1 MLPEN
6 ITAVIA
12 RNERWTGDA
21 ASEPYEAG
29 WAREAVFFIRALK
42 DPAGVPPTG
51 FIEIS
56 PDGMHW
62 VREGAEFQMPGEK
75 DAIAVARLTRFGNW
89 LRVATQFD
97 PEAECTVLVTL
108 HLKA

>member
-12 RNERWTGDA
+12 RNERWSADA

-29 WAREAVFFIRALK
+29 WAHEAVFFVRALK
-42 DPAGVPPTG
+42 QPIGAAPKGWV
-51 FIEIS
+51 EIS

-62 VREGAEFQMPGEK
+62 VREGTEFAMPAEIDELT
-75 DAIAVARLTRFGNW
+75 AVRVRHFGNW
-89 LRVATQFD
+89 LRIATKFED
-97 PEAECTVLVTL
+97 GAECTVLVTL

>member
-6 ITAVIA
+6 ITAVIT
-12 RNERWTGDA
+12 RNERWSGDA

-29 WAREAVFFIRALK
+29 WAHEAVFFIRALK
-42 DPAGVPPTG
+42 PPVGTVPRG
-51 FIEIS
+51 WVEIS

-62 VREGAEFQMPGEK
+62 VREGTEFTMPAEQ
-75 DAIAVARLTRFGNW
+75 DDIAVARLNSFGNW
-89 LRVATQFD
+89 LRVATRFAGG
-97 PEAECTVLVTL
+97 AECTVLVTL

>member
-12 RNERWTGDA
+12 RNERWSGDA
-21 ASEPYEAG
+21 ATEPYEAG

-42 DPAGVPPTG
+42 SPQGTAPKGWV
-51 FIEIS
+51 EIS

-62 VREGAEFQMPGEK
+62 VREGTEFSMPSVLDG
-75 DAIAVARLTRFGNW
+75 IAVARLATFGNW
-89 LRVATQFD
+89 LRVATHY
-97 PEAECTVLVTL
+97 PEGGECTILVTL